1 MKSVRATLF
10 SLVDKLTRRQ
20 KKSFLATID
29 VILAPIAFLIAH
41 IVLFDK
47 LPDVGF
53 FEDNWVFLLVLAGLG
68 AVFSI
73 GLKMPSIKLNAY
85 ESREILRTGAMA
97 LFVTLAFSLV
107 VSFSS
112 LYFSRLGIIL
122 FGLIFFLF
130 AVAARFAMLHSLLWV
145 LRVANPV
152 GVC

>member
-1 MKSVRATLF
+1 MKAVRSTLF
-10 SLVDKLTRRQ
+10 SLVDRLSRRQ

-29 VILAPIAFLIAH
+29 IILAPIAFLVAH
-41 IVLFDK
+41 TILFDR
-47 LPDVGF
+47 LPNAQF
-53 FEDNWVFLLVLAGLG
+53 FEQNWVFLLLLAGLG

-97 LFVTLAFSLV
+97 LFVTVSFSLI

-130 AVAARFAMLHSLLWV
+130 AVAARLAST
-145 LRVANPV
+145 
-152 GVC
+152 